1 MIVIYTAPGCASCR
15 KVKNYLKENKLKYIE
30 KNIFTTLLNPKEI
43 KYLFSRSELGT
54 DEIISRRSKI
64 MQENKIN
71 IDSMK
76 LDELCAFVSNNPSIL
91 RRPIILDNKNIQIGY
106 DSDQI
111 EIFAKARS
119 LAHCEKS
126 CPHYDTCG
134 KLRNDA

>member
-91 RRPIILDNKNIQIGY
+91 RRPIILDNKNMQIGY

-119 LAHCEKS
+119 LANCEKS